1 MRTGNDL
8 SVDILFVALTR
19 PTTMWGVPYMAFIIE
34 FMLVTLVFLATG
46 NPFYLLIIVPLHGI
60 LYLVSAHDP
69 GIFDSLYVWSMT
81 TGRCRNSR
89 FWGAASFSP
98 LSMKRNDL

>member
-1 MRTGNDL
+1 MRNTKDL

-19 PTTMWGVPYMAFIIE
+19 PATMWGIPYMAFIIE

-46 NPFYLLIIVPLHGI
+46 NFFYLLIIVPLHGI

-69 GIFDSLYVWSMT
+69 AIFDSLYVWSKT

-98 LSMKRNDL
+98 LSMRRSDL